1 MTINVTRRF
10 ALSSLLSCASIGAMT
25 AVIPMPAM
33 AMTQAQAKSLVD
45 ALVADIN
52 AVIASGMSEQ
62 AMYVEFER
70 IFTRYADVPTIA
82 SYALGVDARRA
93 TPAQMRDFTVVFRR
107 YISVKYGRRFREF
120 IGGQIEV
127 QEARAVRNF
136 YEVKT
141 LARLRGQ
148 APFDV
153 TFLVSD
159 RSGKDLFFNLF
170 IEGINMLLSERTEIG
185 AMLDRRGGNIDAM
198 IADLRAAG

>member
-1 MTINVTRRF
+1 MTIDVTRRF
-10 ALSSLLSCASIGAMT
+10 ALSSLLSFASVGAMT

-33 AMTQAQAKSLVD
+33 AMTQVRAKSLVD

-93 TPAQMRDFTVVFRR
+93 TPAQMRDFTTVFRR

>member
-1 MTINVTRRF
+1 MPNDMNRRF
-10 ALSSLLSCASIGAMT
+10 VISSLASCAGLAAIGAT
-25 AVIPMPAM
+25 IPLPAM
-33 AMTQAQAKSLVD
+33 AMTQARATALVE

-52 AVIASGMSEQ
+52 RVIASGSSEQ

-93 TPAQMRDFTVVFRR
+93 TPAQMREFTTVFRR

-127 QEARAVRNF
+127 QEARAVRGF
-136 YEVKT
+136 YEVKS

>member
-1 MTINVTRRF
+1 MTIDVTRRF
-10 ALSSLLSCASIGAMT
+10 ALSSLLSCASIGALT

-33 AMTQAQAKSLVD
+33 AMTQARAKSLVD

-52 AVIASGMSEQ
+52 TVIASGMSEQ

-70 IFTRYADVPTIA
+70 IFTSYADVPTIA
-82 SYALGVDARRA
+82 SYALGVDGRRA
-93 TPAQMRDFTVVFRR
+93 TPAQMRDFTTVFRR